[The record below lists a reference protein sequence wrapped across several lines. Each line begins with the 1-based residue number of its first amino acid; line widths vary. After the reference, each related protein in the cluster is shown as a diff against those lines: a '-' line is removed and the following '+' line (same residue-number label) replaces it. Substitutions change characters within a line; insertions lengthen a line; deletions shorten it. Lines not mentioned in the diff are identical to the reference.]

1 MVRRYAHR
9 ATVEQNGL
17 YPYLLAFL
25 EWTTVKGYSK
35 DTVKRRQSALRRFV
49 HWCDA
54 RDIQRP
60 HDVTK
65 PILEHYQRHL
75 YYYRKTDGQPLTYG
89 SQHVILTPVKSFFKW
104 LSRENHIL
112 TNPASELELP
122 RKPKRLPRTILSVD
136 EVESILAQPDVT
148 TPEGLRDRAI
158 LETLYSTGVRRAEL
172 ASLSLY
178 DVDARRST
186 LMVREGKGSKDRVVP
201 IGERALQWVEHYRLD
216 VRPELVVGADDS
228 TLFLTDKGRRF
239 RRSSLTARVKR
250 YIRAAGIDKEGAC
263 HLFRHAMATH
273 MLENGADIRFIQAM
287 LGHADLSTTQVYTHV
302 SIEKLK
308 AVHAATHPAKVTPHT
323 DGSDG
328 DPDNV
333 DALFTPLVAE
343 AAEEESPATSAP

>member
-1 MVRRYAHR
+1 VRRYEHAES
-9 ATVEQNGL
+9 VERNGL

-25 EWTTVKGYSK
+25 EWTEVKGYSK
-35 DTVKRRQSALRRFV
+35 DTVKRRQSALRRFI

-65 PILEHYQRHL
+65 PMLERYQRHL
-75 YYYRKTDGQPLTYG
+75 YYYRKRDGQPLTYG

-104 LSRENHIL
+104 LTRENHIL

-122 RKPKRLPRTILSVD
+122 RKPKRLPRTILQVD
-136 EVESILAQPDVT
+136 EVASILAQPDVT

-158 LETLYSTGVRRAEL
+158 LETLYSTGIRRAEL
-172 ASLSLY
+172 ATLSIY

-186 LMVREGKGSKDRVVP
+186 LMVREGKGSRDRVIP
-201 IGERALQWVEHYRLD
+201 IGERALQWLEHYRLD
-216 VRPELVVGADDS
+216 VRPELVVAADDS
-228 TLFLTDKGRRF
+228 TLFLTDRGRRF

-308 AVHAATHPAKVTPHT
+308 AVHAATHPAKAKSRT
-323 DGSDG
+323 DGRAG
-328 DPDNV
+328 QPV
-333 DALFTPLVAE
+333 DADALITPLAADV
-343 AAEEESPATSAP
+343 AEEESPATPTP